1 MAEAGTPA
9 QPALGS
15 PVDPAD
21 PVAAAPQSSRLWN
34 RDFFL
39 LWQGQTVS
47 QLGNQAFQ
55 IAMAIWVK
63 DATGSATLMGLLM
76 TVSALPGVLLAPFGG
91 TFADR
96 HSRIRIVVGCDLVAM
111 LASLGLG
118 LVMLSSSST
127 SLILPLLFAVTVLL
141 GIIRSFFMP
150 AIQSAIPDLV
160 PGERLAAANS
170 FNYFSIQTSVFAGQA
185 VGGVLYRVL
194 GAPLLFIADGISY
207 LFAGIS
213 EMFVKDTWKKQEGKP
228 REGGALR
235 AFLHETGEGLRY
247 VWGRSGMRDFML
259 VACLLNFLGTP
270 MFVLL
275 PFYVDTVLR
284 VTADWYGYLLAAMSI
299 GAVAGFVLAGTMR
312 LKGQALGWSLVAG
325 LLLGPIF
332 LSSVGFVANRW
343 LALALCFASGL
354 SLGTVNIY
362 LITLLQLS
370 TPKELRGRVLGL
382 LGTLAGALMPIG
394 TALGG
399 WLGDLTGKNIPLLFG
414 GVGALSVLVTLALAT
429 RRECRRFLAQEG

>member
-1 MAEAGTPA
+1 MAEMGTSA
-9 QPALGS
+9 QPALDT
-15 PVDPAD
+15 PIE
-21 PVAAAPQSSRLWN
+21 AAPQPSRLWN

-47 QLGNQAFQ
+47 QLGNQAFL

-96 HSRIRIVVGCDLVAM
+96 HSRIRIIVGCDLLAG

-118 LVMLSSSST
+118 FVMLAAPAST
-127 SLILPLLFAVTVLL
+127 SLLLAALFAVTVLL

-150 AIQSAIPDLV
+150 AVQSSIPDLV
-160 PGERLAAANS
+160 PMERLPAANS
-170 FNYFSIQTSVFAGQA
+170 LNHFSVQTSVFAGQA
-185 VGGVLYRVL
+185 VGGILYRIL
-194 GAPLLFIADGISY
+194 GAPLLFVADGVSY
-207 LFAGIS
+207 LFSGVS
-213 EMFVKDTWKKQEGKP
+213 EMFIRDTWKKPEEKP
-228 REGGALR
+228 REGGAFR

-247 VWGRSGMRDFML
+247 VWSRTGMRDFIL
-259 VACLLNFLGTP
+259 VACLLNFLGMP

-275 PFYVDTVLR
+275 PFYVDTVLH
-284 VTADWYGYLLAAMSI
+284 VTPDWYGYLLAAMSV
-299 GAVAGFVLAGTMR
+299 GAIAGFVLAGTMR
-312 LKGQALGWSLVAG
+312 LKGQVLGWSLVAG
-325 LLLGPIF
+325 LLLGPLFFSII
-332 LSSVGFVANRW
+332 GFVANPW
-343 LALALCFASGL
+343 AALVLAFASGL
-354 SLGTVNIY
+354 SLGMVNIY

-382 LGTLAGALMPIG
+382 LGTLAGGLMPIG

-399 WLGDLTGKNIPLLFG
+399 WLGDLTGKNIPLIFG